1 MNVMMSIHVHSESR
15 SSDTD
20 GNTALEKPLQ
30 QPQPDCQEARA
41 ARMGWHRL
49 LNLRAPVLAWL
60 LAVTVLMPGMASAGI
75 NDAPI
80 INNPGSQTTNEDSTF
95 SLNGKFTVT
104 ETAPASNL
112 LRATVSIVTGGAN
125 LALTNGIVTAP
136 SIVVDGQI
144 VDVNQFLNSLSIIPA
159 AHWNGSG
166 SFRIRITSDRTN
178 QTASNTVTIDV
189 PLTVAAVNDAPV
201 ASGSATLTAVD
212 EDSAAPAGAE
222 VSGLFGSSFSD
233 STDNVSGGSS
243 ANTLAGVAVVGYTV
257 NAAQGQW
264 QYYNGS
270 SWSNV
275 GSRSAASALVVAG
288 SGKLRFLPA
297 ANWFGTPSS
306 LSLRLVDNSGGALTS
321 GTVVNASS
329 AGGTTVYSLATVSLS
344 TSVTAVNDAP
354 TTTNQTL
361 SATKNATST
370 FSLSS
375 TEVDTGSSAT
385 IDALVTGYKITSLP
399 SQGTIKTSANGTISV
414 NDVLTV
420 AQATNMKYTPTT
432 NYVGSDTFAFLAVDA
447 AGAESNG
454 SSVNITVA
462 PFNEPPS
469 TSMPSAVTV
478 AEDSTGNVLGSPSVA
493 DSDAGSATV
502 KVTLSVLHGSVT
514 LSGLAGLADAASGG
528 AALSADTFASQTF
541 YGTMSAI
548 NTALTGLKYAPSANY
563 YGSDTLTLVVDDL
576 GNATPPAKTAT
587 GTQTITITNVPDA
600 PVTGTATLAAI
611 NEDPVAVT
619 GAVISALLTGY
630 TDADSNSL
638 AGIAVS
644 SNAASSSTEGA
655 WQYSL
660 NNGASWNGIGTVSAA
675 SALLLPSTARLRFVP
690 VANFYGAPE
699 GLAIH
704 AVDNSVGR
712 TFTSNPA
719 SRQTLNVSAA
729 GGDYD
734 STGTTLGT
742 TVNGVNDAFQIVND
756 QDYVVSEGGTVVLS
770 SSVLLITDV
779 EASASQVVYTILS
792 AGTVL
797 SEGLL
802 QKDTSGSGTWTNLA
816 ATDTFTQ
823 ADINN
828 GRIRYV
834 HGGGEPTAAQSLAY
848 TVTDQVAGAGGTT
861 ETRALDIPVSPVNDA
876 PLVYLPGDVVPGT
889 PPVTLVG
896 SVEVGTTLIFSTS
909 NITVLDPDN
918 TAEQLVFRIESL
930 PSNGSLQLNGNDLG
944 VNSTFNFAEIETNA
958 SFSYTP
964 SAGVGTDSFT
974 VSLRD
979 GAGGVLGAAGGTP
992 STPLQVNLQIIPRNF
1007 SPVIVSETY
1016 SMLELEQNVNLQLD
1030 VSDTEDSD
1038 ANLTIEVVEL
1048 PAAGEAVLKFNGT
1061 AISATGYTFNG
1072 SQANLLTI
1080 THTSADRVNPP
1091 DVSFKLKITDRGNPV
1106 GTNAKSTTSTFNL
1119 EVREVDDDPTL
1130 DVTNFTLSA
1139 QGATYTINK
1148 EPALM
1153 PDVILDGND
1162 VDTADS
1168 KLLYRVTRIPASG
1181 FLLLNNKPLGVGGT
1195 FTQSD
1200 VDGGKLKYQH
1210 NGYGSTSD
1218 YFKVTLRDQGFNIRY
1233 NRPGG
1238 VYPNNLSTA
1247 LLTEK
1252 TVNITIPSGGSGP
1265 GSGTTGVVGDGG
1277 VAVGVYGDILYTNKN
1292 ITLNTPKADLL
1303 ANDGGW
1309 LPLDIT
1315 SVTMTGGNGSVS
1327 IVGSDVV
1334 FVPDHGFY
1342 GVTSFDYTIQDG
1354 GGRTSTGSVTVYVFY
1369 VDYPPVIATN
1379 TGGTPKEGREFALTQ
1394 AMLEAED
1401 EEQAP
1406 SELLY
1411 VLDALPDNGVLYLDA
1426 TPLNSVADAQILET
1440 DDSFTQDDINNGRV
1454 KFVHDGGEKFSSSF
1468 TFQVEDGSNPA
1479 VPVGSVAT
1487 FTLNT
1492 TPVNDSPDVLTV
1504 GFSTYEGLSQVLAT
1518 SNFSATD
1525 ADGVS
1530 SDKST
1535 GYAAVNTLTYSLKS
1549 AGLPVNGVIQ
1559 KDVSGTWTTLVAND
1573 TFTQADVDAGRLRY
1587 LHGGTETKTDLV
1599 TITVNDGMSAS
1610 PVWSAGATNR
1620 AWTAIASSGQGNLL
1634 VAAVSGGLYSSVDAG
1649 ATWGAFA
1656 GTLPA
1661 VNWKGVALSE
1671 DGSSVLAVATGE
1683 PIRLSED
1690 GGANWTT
1697 KESARSWTAV
1707 AMSESGG
1714 IMAAAAD
1721 AGQIYVST
1729 DAGDTWAATGTS
1741 QAWNSLSVS
1750 SNGFKMVASAANG
1763 SVYVTDNAGVEWTEA
1778 VTAGQRDWKS
1788 VAIAGDGSR
1797 LVAVANNEQV
1807 FVSTNMG
1814 ISWTP
1819 EGQERAW
1826 RHVSFSEDGM
1836 TVLATASDNLYLS
1849 RDGGETWAAQ
1859 DSTRDWG
1866 LTAQSANADTLVA
1879 TVNSGQIYRGPPE
1892 QGASVVEASIRIKVI
1907 PVNDDPRFTANVGLT
1922 VDEAGTGLIPGSVGT
1937 GAPTVLLLGADEDN
1951 TDTQVQFR
1959 LVTAPAHGSLKLDG
1973 VVLGVGSRITL
1984 AELKAN
1990 KLSYTHDGSETTSDS
2005 FDAKI
2010 SDSGGGAEEQQTFVI
2025 TITPE
2030 NDAPINVVPA
2040 GLTVVEQT
2048 ATTITGLSVQD
2059 PDSVDA
2065 VTSLVDPNFGPLRV
2079 TLSAAAGVLNLPPS
2093 LVVSGNGTS
2102 TVVLQG
2108 KIGEL
2113 NTALASATYT
2123 SGVVSG
2129 VASSDTITMVVND
2142 LGNSGS
2148 GGAKSD
2154 TDTFAV
2160 TIEGMNEG
2168 PVLAVPG
2175 AQTLNEDGSLVF
2187 STANSTTLSFT
2198 DGDLGSAS
2206 ASFSVSVTRGSLTLA
2221 STTGLTGVSGNG
2233 TGTITFSGSRT
2244 NILAAINGLTY
2255 APTANY
2261 FGSDT
2266 LTVVVNDNGNSG
2278 TYNTP
2283 QSDTETVAITVNPVN
2298 DLPTVANLST
2308 SVAEDGTATF
2318 SLSSSDVDSG
2328 TSSTTDARVTHY
2340 YIKIYADNSPT
2351 TAGLLGT
2358 LKTSDNQ
2365 TLTAAGSVAPASYL
2379 GLGAGEHV
2387 ITAAQAT
2394 SMTYTPPANYNTA
2407 LAVTGTDW
2415 RSKFEFRAIDI
2426 VSTGLGTASLSTATA
2441 TETITV
2447 NAVNDAPALSGTS
2460 DKVYFTEGVGPQAV
2474 GTSVVLDADGDTTL
2488 ADMELVTQ
2496 GVDNYNGTTLTV
2508 RRTGSAVAVDRFGV
2522 SNVGSVTVSGTTVSY
2537 GGTAV
2542 GSITNNSSSG
2552 TLIVTFNGSA
2562 TLAAVQDVMR
2572 SVSYNNVDDDLTGD
2586 IGVQMV
2592 FSDDNVASAQG
2603 SGGAL
2608 SSNALAFTVNV
2619 TNTNDAPTLSG
2630 GASISVNEDNTAPS
2644 GATVNSLLASRFVD
2658 LDPSGA
2664 GAQFVGIAITGD
2676 ASDAVTQGKW
2686 QYSSNGTDWAD
2697 VSSTAVSGTSA
2708 LLLEKTAQLRFVPVS
2723 DYNGRFNQGNISPG
2737 SLTVIAIDGSGSRTW
2752 STHAA
2757 RSVVD
2762 TVTGWTGSSDIGAA
2776 ASAVIAVSVSQVND
2790 APVISDLADDSLFT
2804 EAFGINVAGPSIV
2817 LDDKTGLRQPAT
2829 LSDVELTVR
2838 KETTFNGSKLVV
2850 RAGTLAQGDTAL
2862 DPKDYFLPQT
2872 AGGIAIVGSLSEV
2885 GPGVEVFD
2893 NGSVIQYGGVVVGT
2907 ITQNSVGT
2915 GKLVITF
2922 NSSANK
2928 ASLDEL
2934 LQNMAYSNGD
2944 PKLASGTKPITFIF
2958 YDGNGNVGNSQGSGG
2973 ELSGHATVSMDI
2985 LARNDAPLFSQGA
2998 MLTADEGATTTASSF
3013 STLLGAYYS
3022 DPDDIS
3028 PNPLAAVALSGF
3040 DNAGKGHW
3048 QVSLNGTTWKN
3059 LVDVGHDIANGG
3071 ISPSNALL
3079 LATSAQVR
3087 FVPFDEAN
3095 TDAGGVKPSVTVHAV
3110 ETTVPAGSA
3119 LMRSP
3124 LPTGLAYDGSNNLT
3138 GTITLTTDIALP
3150 VAYDMYVDPLN
3161 STAVQERQDSLFS
3174 VEGVLVQVTLAPLN
3188 DNPVIA
3194 GAGLPATWDPRER
3207 SRAWASIA
3215 SSADGME
3222 IVSAVASNGYVYTS
3236 SDRGSTWTEQT
3247 AAGSRNWRAVASS
3260 ADGVHLVAAADNDH
3274 IYVSS
3279 DSGTTWT
3286 AVATVQNWTG
3296 ITSSADGRYLAAV
3309 ADNDFI
3315 YVSTD
3320 SGASWQARESSRNWV
3335 SITSSED
3342 GSVMVAADNG
3352 GKIHVSTDRG
3362 ATWTD
3367 RASNSAWTSV
3377 AVNGSGAVM
3386 IATMTGGQIQVSN
3399 DAGATWTAV
3408 ETIRNWTSAAIS
3420 RDGRRMFAVADNEQI
3435 YHSFDSGVTWQAS
3448 ETSRPWTDIACSAD
3462 GSRIMAAASIG
3473 FIYRTAL
3480 ERPAA
3485 FSGVLVKKSVADGG
3499 GTSYK
3504 KLLTSFSL
3512 GDLDTATTSDLA
3524 SEVFGAG
3531 TVEIAF
3537 ATFDADD
3544 EFSIEDAG
3552 SGAGQ
3557 IGITGSTVNYEG
3569 QGFGTFAGGLG
3580 SSLVVTLDP
3589 EATYVQVEALVRAL
3603 RYRSTS
3609 MTPPTGSR
3617 TYTLTISDGDN
3628 TDSDGDTAGGPGS
3641 LATTISAKGSLVIA
3655 EQFIKFGAPGA
3666 DPTLGLLDSSIIPNT
3681 TTTPV
3686 LYSNVCENRFDVK
3699 LSTRNLAG
3707 NGFVTIGGEAG
3718 WLINGSDNGAV
3729 GTVTFRFYEPGTS
3742 TLKPLDFIFFSIEDA
3757 EQGEQFVDFSY
3768 WDAAGDQVYPS
3779 VTDASI
3785 FSYSSTPITSAG
3797 TVENGAALVGKLQT
3811 GKWMRVDLRGTPI
3824 TGFQFGYRKRFS
3836 EAGSVVVTHLGGYP
3850 VGSTPNALDFGGN
3863 FTPMII
3869 KANGQGLGT
3878 LPDYTVQATM
3888 DPLVTGVVTQTPEP
3902 GTSLALGAH
3911 RVALNLEASDGQT
3924 SYLGFDVTV
3933 IASQPPV
3940 VTVTSPAAAGVSGK
3954 SPYQVKGR
3962 ITDNEGAGINWV
3974 KVALN
3979 GGAPVA
3985 ATVGTPNA
3993 AGVSEWSLD
4002 VTPVAG
4008 SNTIA
4013 VTAEDNNGVSGNTVT
4028 RTFTFTRRYGLEVAR
4043 AAPVGIG
4050 LDTAGTVTL
4059 TSLSS
4064 TTLTPTTANA
4074 NPRTSEVTPGAAVKL
4089 TAAPKTGYM
4098 FSHWTG
4104 APAGA
4109 VVSGAVMTFTMP
4121 SADVAAITAHFVS
4134 RASFLAPTGQ
4144 GNVFY
4149 GLIQPVNAADRSNA
4163 SVGFLTGTLTG
4174 TTGAF
4179 TGKVLV
4185 GGASQAFAATF
4196 FGDGSSLF
4204 SVGTSKLSTLSFSGY
4219 SLTLSYSAGA
4229 VQATLTKSGVVSN
4242 GTAKRVIYTTA
4253 NKVRAD
4259 LLNAGA
4265 TAGLYNVAVTSKAQT
4280 PAALL
4285 GTYPQGD
4292 GVGTVT
4298 LSNVGLVTFAGTLAD
4313 GTAYTAS
4320 SGLVSGDESPVFA
4333 QLLTPGSTT
4342 QKGGSLGGVLAFDET
4357 ATDSDVTATDLVW
4370 IRPAVTELT
4379 GTTVN
4384 ARATQLYTD
4393 GWPSGIV
4400 VDAVGALYDK
4410 SVKVQVSLDLA
4421 TVASGVKNALLEF
4434 DEGKLTGV
4442 VSQDGLRIVDNVVAK
4457 VPTTNAAFTL
4467 TVVPTTGM
4475 FSGTF
4480 TPNWTS
4486 AATAKPAF
4494 RGVILQ
4500 KGTSKGGYGYF
4511 ISNRT
4516 SDTDPESGR
4525 VTLGKP

>member
-1 MNVMMSIHVHSESR
+1 MKTIHAQSEISCHAHEW
-15 SSDTD
+15 TK
-20 GNTALEKPLQ
+20 ALGKKLLPSQPGCSAAQLSKPR
-30 QPQPDCQEARA
+30 PP
-41 ARMGWHRL
+41 RL
-49 LNLRAPVLAWL
+49 AVPFLASL
-60 LAVTVLMPGMASAGI
+60 LAVILSVHTMAWAGV
-75 NDAPI
+75 NDAPM
-80 INNPGSQTTNEDSTF
+80 INNPGSQTTNEDSTY
-95 SLNGKFTVT
+95 SLNGRFTVT

-144 VDVNQFLNSLSIIPA
+144 ADVNLFLNSLSIIPA
-159 AHWNGSG
+159 ANWNGAG

-178 QTASNTVTIDV
+178 QTVSNTVTIDV
-189 PLTVAAVNDAPV
+189 PLTVSAVNDAPV

-212 EDSAAPAGAE
+212 EDDAAPAGAE
-222 VSGLFGSSFSD
+222 VSGLFSSSFSD
-233 STDNVSGGSS
+233 SADNVSGGSS

-275 GSRSAASALVVAG
+275 GSRSAASALLVAG

-297 ANWFGTPSS
+297 ANWFGTPST
-306 LSLRLVDNSGGALTS
+306 LSLRLVDNSGGAVTS

-354 TTTNQTL
+354 ATSDITL
-361 SATKNATST
+361 SATKNAIST

-375 TEVDTGSSAT
+375 TEVDSGTSTT
-385 IDALVTGYKITSLP
+385 IDALVTSYKITSLP
-399 SQGTIKTSANGTISV
+399 SHGTIKTSSNGSISV

-447 AGAESNG
+447 AGAESTASN
-454 SSVNITVA
+454 VNITVA

-478 AEDSTGNVLGSPSVA
+478 AEDSTGNVLGSPSIA

-514 LSGLAGLADAASGG
+514 LSGLTGLTDAASGG
-528 AALSADTFASQTF
+528 AALTADTFASQTF

-548 NTALTGLKYAPSANY
+548 NTALTGLKYAPTANY

-587 GTQTITITNVPDA
+587 GTQTITVTNVPDA
-600 PVTGTATLAAI
+600 PVTGAATLAAI

-619 GAVISALLTGY
+619 GAAISALLTGY

-644 SNAASSSTEGA
+644 SNDANSSTEGV

-660 NNGASWNGIGTVSAA
+660 NNGVSWNAVGTVSTA
-675 SALLLPSTARLRFVP
+675 SALLLPTSARLRFVP
-690 VANFYGAPE
+690 VANFYGSPA

-704 AVDNSVGR
+704 AVDNSAGR
-712 TFTSNPA
+712 TFTSA
-719 SRQTLNVSAA
+719 LSRQTLNVSSA
-729 GGDYD
+729 GADYD

-742 TVNGVNDAFQIVND
+742 TVNGVNDVFQIVND

-779 EASASQVVYTILS
+779 EASASQIVYTILS
-792 AGTVL
+792 SGTVL

-802 QKDTSGSGTWTNLA
+802 QKDTSGSGTWSNLA
-816 ATDTFTQ
+816 ATNTFTQ
-823 ADINN
+823 ADINS

-834 HGGGEPTAAQSLAY
+834 HGGGEPAVAQSVAY

-861 ETRALDIPVSPVNDA
+861 ATRSLDIPVSPVNDA

-896 SVEVGTTLIFSTS
+896 TVEVGTTLIFSTS
-909 NITVLDPDN
+909 NITVVDPDN

-944 VNSTFNFAEIETNA
+944 VNSTFNFAEIKTNA

-964 SAGVGTDSFT
+964 SAGAGTDSFT

-979 GAGGVLGAAGGTP
+979 GAGGVLGAAGGSP

-1016 SMLELEQNVNLQLD
+1016 SMLELEQDVDLQLD
-1030 VSDTEDSD
+1030 VSDTEDTND

-1048 PAAGEAVLKFNGT
+1048 PATGEAVLKFNGT
-1061 AISATGYTFNG
+1061 AINSTGFTFNG
-1072 SQANLLTI
+1072 SQVNLLKI
-1080 THTSADRVNPP
+1080 THTSSDRVNPP

-1130 DVTNFTLSA
+1130 TVSNFTLTA
-1139 QGATYTINK
+1139 QGDTYTINK
-1148 EPALM
+1148 EPAGT
-1153 PDVILDGND
+1153 PDLILDGND
-1162 VDTADS
+1162 VDSADS

-1195 FTQSD
+1195 FTQAD
-1200 VDGGKLKYQH
+1200 VDTGKLKYQH

-1238 VYPNNLSTA
+1238 VYANTVTTT
-1247 LLTEK
+1247 LLEK
-1252 TVNITIPSGGSGP
+1252 TVNITIPAGGGSP
-1265 GSGTTGVVGDGG
+1265 GGGTTGTVGDGG
-1277 VAVGVYGDILYTNKN
+1277 VAVGAYGDILYTNKN
-1292 ITLNTPKADLL
+1292 ITLTTPKADLL

-1315 SVTMTGGNGSVS
+1315 AVTMTGGNGTVS
-1327 IVGSDVV
+1327 LVGSDVV
-1334 FVPDHGFY
+1334 FVPTRGFY
-1342 GVTSFDYTIQDG
+1342 GITSFNYTIVDG

-1369 VDYPPVIATN
+1369 VDYPPTIPTN

-1406 SELLY
+1406 DELLY

-1479 VPVGSVAT
+1479 VPDGSVET
-1487 FTLNT
+1487 FTFNT

-1518 SNFSATD
+1518 SNLSATD

-1535 GYAAVNTLTYSLKS
+1535 GYAASNTLTYSLKS
-1549 AGLPVNGVIQ
+1549 TGLPVNGVMQ
-1559 KDVSGTWTTLVAND
+1559 KDVSGTWTNLVAND

-1587 LHGGTETKTDLV
+1587 LHNGTETKTDLV
-1599 TITVNDGMSAS
+1599 TITVDDGMSAT
-1610 PVWSAGATNR
+1610 PVWSAAGTNQ
-1620 AWTAIASSGQGNLL
+1620 AWSAIASSAQGNLL

-1656 GTLPA
+1656 GSLPA
-1661 VNWKGVALSE
+1661 VSWTGVALNE
-1671 DGSSVLAVATGE
+1671 DGSTLLAVATGE

-1690 GGANWTT
+1690 GGTTWTT
-1697 KESARSWTAV
+1697 KDSARSWTAV

-1714 IMAAAAD
+1714 IMAAAVD
-1721 AGQIYVST
+1721 GGQIYVST
-1729 DAGDTWAATGTS
+1729 DAGDTWSATGTS
-1741 QAWNSLSVS
+1741 QSWNSLSVS

-1763 SVYVTDNAGVEWTEA
+1763 SIYVTDNAGVEWTEA

-1807 FVSTNMG
+1807 FVSENMG

-1819 EGQERAW
+1819 EGRERAW
-1826 RHVSFSEDGM
+1826 RHVSISEDGM

-1849 RDGGETWAAQ
+1849 KDGGETWAAQ
-1859 DSTRDWG
+1859 DSTRNWG

-1879 TVNSGQIYRGPPE
+1879 TVTSGQIYRGPPE

-1907 PVNDDPRFTANVGLT
+1907 PVNDDPRFTVNVGLT
-1922 VDEAGTGLIPGSVGT
+1922 VDEGGTGLIPGTVGT
-1937 GAPTVLLLGADEDN
+1937 GAPAVLLLGADEDN

-2010 SDSGGGAEEQQTFVI
+2010 SDSGGGAEEQQTFAI

-2030 NDAPINVVPA
+2030 NDAPVNVVPA

-2065 VTSLVDPNFGPLRV
+2065 VTTLVDSNFGPLRV
-2079 TLSAAAGVLNLPPS
+2079 TLSATAGVLNLPPA

-2102 TVVLQG
+2102 TVVIQG
-2108 KIGEL
+2108 KIGAL

-2129 VASSDTITMVVND
+2129 VSSSDTITMVVDD

-2154 TDTFAV
+2154 TDTLAV

-2187 STANSTTLSFT
+2187 STANSTSLSFT

-2221 STTGLTGVSGNG
+2221 ATTGLTGVSGNG

-2244 NILAAINGLTY
+2244 NILAALNGLTY
-2255 APTANY
+2255 APNANY

-2298 DLPTVANLST
+2298 DLPTVTNLST

-2358 LKTSDNQ
+2358 IKTSDNQ

-2387 ITAAQAT
+2387 ITVAQAT
-2394 SMTYTPPANYNTA
+2394 SMTYAPPADYNSA

-2426 VSTGLGTASLSTATA
+2426 VSTGLSTASLSTATA

-2447 NAVNDAPALSGTS
+2447 NAVNDAPSLAGTS
-2460 DKVYFTEGVGPQAV
+2460 DKVYFTEGVGPQVV
-2474 GTSVVLDADGDTTL
+2474 GTAVVLDADGDTTL

-2496 GVDNYNGTTLTV
+2496 GVDNFNGTTLTV
-2508 RRTGSAVAVDRFGV
+2508 RRSVAAVSVDRFSV
-2522 SNVGSVTVSGTTVSY
+2522 SNVGSVTVSGTTVSFS
-2537 GGTAV
+2537 GTAV
-2542 GSITNNSSSG
+2542 GSITNNSSTG
-2552 TLIVTFNGSA
+2552 TLVVTFNGSA
-2562 TLAAVQDVMR
+2562 TLAAVQGVMR
-2572 SVSYNNVDDDLTGD
+2572 SVSYNNIDDDLTGD
-2586 IGVQMV
+2586 IGVQM
-2592 FSDDNVASAQG
+2592 FFNDDNVASAQG

-2608 SSNALAFTVNV
+2608 SSTALAFTVNV
-2619 TNTNDAPTLSG
+2619 TNTNDAPTLTG
-2630 GASISVNEDNTAPS
+2630 GASISVNEDNTSPS
-2644 GATVNSLLASRFVD
+2644 GATVNSLLASRFAD

-2676 ASDAVTQGKW
+2676 ASNAATQGKW

-2697 VSSTAVSGTSA
+2697 VSSTAVSTTSA
-2708 LLLEKTAQLRFVPVS
+2708 LLLEKTAQLRFVPVA

-2737 SLTVIAIDGSGSRTW
+2737 SLTAVAIDGSGSRTW

-2757 RSVVD
+2757 RSTAD

-2776 ASAVIAVSVSQVND
+2776 SSAAIAVSVTQVND

-2850 RAGTLAQGDTAL
+2850 RAGTFAQGDTAL

-2872 AGGIAIVGSLSEV
+2872 AGGIAIVGSLTEV

-2893 NGSVIQYGGVVVGT
+2893 NGSVIQYGGGVVGT

-2915 GKLVITF
+2915 GKLIITF

-2958 YDGNGNVGNSQGSGG
+2958 HDGNGNVGNSQGSGG

-2998 MLTADEGATTTASSF
+2998 MLTADEGATSPARSF
-3013 STLLGAYYS
+3013 STLLGSYYS

-3059 LVDVGHDIANGG
+3059 LADVGHDVGDGG

-3095 TDAGGVKPSVTVHAV
+3095 TDAGGVKPSITVHAV
-3110 ETTVPAGSA
+3110 ETAVPAGSA

-3124 LPTGLAYDGSNNLT
+3124 LPTGLAYDGSNNLI
-3138 GTITLTTDIALP
+3138 GSVTLTTDITLP
-3150 VAYDMYVDPLN
+3150 VTYDMHVDPLDA
-3161 STAVQERQDSLFS
+3161 TAVQERQDSLFS
-3174 VEGVLVQVTLAPLN
+3174 VDGVLVQVTLNPLN

-3215 SSADGME
+3215 SSADGMK
-3222 IVSAVASNGYVYTS
+3222 IISAVATNGYIYTS
-3236 SDRGSTWTEQT
+3236 SDRGTTWTEQT
-3247 AAGSRNWRAVASS
+3247 ASGSRNWRAVSTS
-3260 ADGVHLVAAADNDH
+3260 ADGAYLAAVADNDR
-3274 IYVSS
+3274 IYVSA
-3279 DSGTTWT
+3279 DSGATWSATATVKNWT
-3286 AVATVQNWTG
+3286 A

-3320 SGASWQARESSRNWV
+3320 SGASWQARESSRDWV
-3335 SITSSED
+3335 SVTSSED
-3342 GSVMVAADNG
+3342 GSVLAAADSG
-3352 GKIHVSTDRG
+3352 GKIYVSTNRG
-3362 ATWTD
+3362 STWTA

-3377 AVNGSGAVM
+3377 AVNGSGTLIV
-3386 IATMTGGQIQVSN
+3386 ATMTGGQIQVST

-3408 ETIRNWTSAAIS
+3408 ETSRNWTSAAIS

-3448 ETSRPWTDIACSAD
+3448 ETSHPWTDIACSAD
-3462 GSRIMAAASIG
+3462 GSRIIAAASIG

-3485 FSGVLVKKSVADGG
+3485 FSGVLVKKSPADGG

-3504 KLLTSFSL
+3504 KLLTSFTL
-3512 GDLDTATTSDLA
+3512 GDLDTATTSDLS

-3537 ATFDADD
+3537 VTFDADD

-3552 SGAGQ
+3552 SGTGQ
-3557 IGITGSTVNYEG
+3557 IGITGSTVKYEG
-3569 QGFGTFAGGLG
+3569 QSFGTFAGGLG

-3589 EATYVQVEALVRAL
+3589 EATYAQVEALVRAL

-3609 MTPPTGSR
+3609 MTPPMGSR
-3617 TYTLTISDGDN
+3617 IYTLTISDGDN
-3628 TDSDGDTAGGPGS
+3628 TDADGDTAGGPAS

-3655 EQFIKFGAPGA
+3655 EQFIKFGPPGA
-3666 DPTLGLLDSSIIPNT
+3666 DPTLGMLDSSIIPNT

-3686 LYSNVCENRFDVK
+3686 LYSNVCENRFDVQ
-3699 LSTRNLAG
+3699 LSTRNVAG

-3718 WLINGSDNGAV
+3718 WLINGSDNGST

-3757 EQGEQFVDFSY
+3757 EQGEQFVDFCY
-3768 WDAAGDQVYPS
+3768 WNAAGVQVYPS

-3785 FSYSSTPITSAG
+3785 FSYSDTPITGAG
-3797 TVENGAALVGKLQT
+3797 VVENGAPLVGKLQT

-3824 TGFQFGYRKRFS
+3824 TGIQFGYRKRFS
-3836 EAGSVVVTHLGGYP
+3836 AAGSVVVTHLGGYP

-3888 DPLVTGVVTQTPEP
+3888 DPLVTGVITQTPEP

-3924 SYLGFDVTV
+3924 AYLGFDVTV
-3933 IASQPPV
+3933 IASQPPRL
-3940 VTVTSPAAAGVSGK
+3940 TVTSPAAAAVSSK
-3954 SPYQVKGR
+3954 APYRVRGT
-3962 ITDNEGAGINWV
+3962 ITDNEGAGISWV

-3979 GGAPVA
+3979 GGAPVT
-3985 ATVGTPNA
+3985 ATVGAPNA
-3993 AGVSEWSLD
+3993 SGVSEWSLD

-4008 SNTIA
+4008 SNTVV
-4013 VTAEDNNGVSGNTVT
+4013 VTAEDSNGVSGNTVS

-4043 AAPVGIG
+4043 TAPAGID

-4059 TSLSS
+4059 TALSS

-4089 TAAPKTGYM
+4089 TAAPKTGYII
-4098 FSHWTG
+4098 SHWTG

-4109 VVSGAVMTFTMP
+4109 TVSGAVMSFTMP
-4121 SADVAAITAHFVS
+4121 SADVSGVTAHFVS
-4134 RASFLAPTGQ
+4134 RNPFLAPTGQ

-4163 SVGFLTGTLTG
+4163 TTGFLTGTLTG

-4179 TGKVLV
+4179 SGRVLV
-4185 GGASQAFAATF
+4185 AGLSQSFSATF
-4196 FGDGSSLF
+4196 FGDGTSLF
-4204 SVGTSKLSTLSFSGY
+4204 TVGTTKLTTLSFSGY
-4219 SLTLSYSAGA
+4219 SLTLGYSGGA
-4229 VQATLTKSGVVSN
+4229 VQAVLQKSGVTST
-4242 GTAKRVIYTTA
+4242 GTARRLIHTTA
-4253 NKVRAD
+4253 NKVRTA
-4259 LLNAGA
+4259 LLNTGA
-4265 TAGLYNVAVTSKAQT
+4265 TSGLYNVAVTTKVQT
-4280 PAALL
+4280 PAAALD
-4285 GTYPQGD
+4285 TYPQGD

-4313 GTAYTAS
+4313 GTTYTAS

-4333 QLLTPGSTT
+4333 QLVTPGAAST

-4357 ATDSDVTATDLVW
+4357 EANSDVTATDLVW
-4370 IRPAVTELT
+4370 IRPAVTELS

-4384 ARATQLYTD
+4384 ARATQLYTN

-4410 SVKVQVSLDLA
+4410 SVKLQVSLDLA
-4421 TVASGVKNALLEF
+4421 TVAAGVKNAVLEF
-4434 DEGKLTGV
+4434 TEGKLTGT
-4442 VSQDGLRIVDNVVAK
+4442 VSQDAIRIVDNVVGK
-4457 VPTTNAAFTL
+4457 VPATNPAFTL
-4467 TVVPTTGM
+4467 TVTPMTGM

-4516 SDTDPESGR
+4516 SDTDPASGR